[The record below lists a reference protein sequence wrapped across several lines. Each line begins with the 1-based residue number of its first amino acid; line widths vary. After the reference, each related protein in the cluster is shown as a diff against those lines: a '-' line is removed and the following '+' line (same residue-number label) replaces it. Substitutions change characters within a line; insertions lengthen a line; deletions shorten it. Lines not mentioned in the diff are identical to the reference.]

1 MAIYAQR
8 NVIDSE
14 SAELFKLDNVLADQI
29 LRWNDSLQA
38 FENANLSSTGDGT
51 IVQNVGTSGEGV
63 FKEKVENTVSLKK
76 IRGGTL
82 ISVTADND
90 TIVIGTTANSL
101 DVTGN
106 NIGTG
111 EGIFKDKIG
120 DLLNLRSFSVGA
132 GDAGATTIVTNG
144 DEIEIASTAE
154 ANTVSNLGA
163 GEGIFHQ
170 KASADFE
177 LKSLTQGNNV
187 TLTGTADEISIAVN
201 FPTGNANSVLVAD
214 AAGAVTGSSAPA
226 VVAHATGNQPAG
238 LMYNGTNVGWTTGSV
253 GEVYQF
259 KVTFNATGKPSATS
273 DFPTGWS
280 ATIANDTVTVTHT
293 AGAIPKAVHYL
304 GYDTQN
310 TQYRLRQPTGAY
322 GVNIPSVNLTTKF
335 SFNIIQKRMRELA
348 FLNKSVRIT
357 INDLS
362 QKKSKSVDL
371 KFDGGISEFVEFL
384 DQNRESLKNKNEN
397 NLFKKPIFIEGKN
410 RNIELECSLKW
421 NAGYSE
427 DVYPYTNNIFQKDG
441 GTHLL
446 GFRSALTRVINKYAN
461 EHNLLK
467 KNKLTISG
475 EDIKEGLTC
484 VLSVKI
490 PDPKFSSQTKDKLV
504 SSEVRMIVETIVNEK
519 LSIWFDQNPSIAKI
533 ILSKV
538 IQAALA
544 RDVARKARENV
555 RRKGALEL
563 TGLPGKLADCQ
574 ISKQEGTEL
583 FIVEGDSAGGSAKQ
597 GRNRENQAVLPLRGK
612 ILNTYVDEKNGEY
625 DRGESFV
632 DVKNGKY
639 DNGEKFT
646 DGNGNYVG
654 QELAGYE
661 IDRLQFKIKRTTDGN
676 GTTTWNGI
684 ATDKITHLK
693 IYDDSNNMIKLE
705 PTSGTL
711 APRIGP
717 NNTWNTFDIP
727 IRDLTV
733 NDKLSY
739 YLNGNRLE
747 FNVTAVGFDLDK
759 MEGVTNTVKKVEII
773 FPDKV
778 NLEFKDVYLYKE
790 AQWSIES
797 IKDYRDEYMLIK
809 ALRVRG
815 DRTSRRR
822 AYG

>member
-38 FENANLSSTGDGT
+38 FENANLASTGDGT
-51 IVQNVGTSGEGV
+51 IVQNVGNSGEGV

-111 EGIFKDKIG
+111 EGIFKDKVG

-187 TLTGTADEISIAVN
+187 TLTGTADEISIAVD

-214 AAGAVTGSSAPA
+214 AAGAVTGASAPA

-335 SFNIIQKRMRELA
+335 SFNIIS
-348 FLNKSVRIT
+348 SV
-357 INDLS
+357 
-362 QKKSKSVDL
+362 
-371 KFDGGISEFVEFL
+371 
-384 DQNRESLKNKNEN
+384 
-397 NLFKKPIFIEGKN
+397 
-410 RNIELECSLKW
+410 
-421 NAGYSE
+421 AGSDYS
-427 DVYPYTNNIFQKDG
+427 G
-441 GTHLL
+441 
-446 GFRSALTRVINKYAN
+446 YAY
-461 EHNLLK
+461 
-467 KNKLTISG
+467 
-475 EDIKEGLTC
+475 
-484 VLSVKI
+484 
-490 PDPKFSSQTKDKLV
+490 
-504 SSEVRMIVETIVNEK
+504 VNVV
-519 LSIWFDQNPSIAKI
+519 F
-533 ILSKV
+533 
-538 IQAALA
+538 
-544 RDVARKARENV
+544 
-555 RRKGALEL
+555 
-563 TGLPGKLADCQ
+563 
-574 ISKQEGTEL
+574 
-583 FIVEGDSAGGSAKQ
+583 
-597 GRNRENQAVLPLRGK
+597 
-612 ILNTYVDEKNGEY
+612 
-625 DRGESFV
+625 
-632 DVKNGKY
+632 
-639 DNGEKFT
+639 
-646 DGNGNYVG
+646 
-654 QELAGYE
+654 
-661 IDRLQFKIKRTTDGN
+661 
-676 GTTTWNGI
+676 
-684 ATDKITHLK
+684 
-693 IYDDSNNMIKLE
+693 
-705 PTSGTL
+705 
-711 APRIGP
+711 
-717 NNTWNTFDIP
+717 
-727 IRDLTV
+727 
-733 NDKLSY
+733 
-739 YLNGNRLE
+739 
-747 FNVTAVGFDLDK
+747 
-759 MEGVTNTVKKVEII
+759 
-773 FPDKV
+773 
-778 NLEFKDVYLYKE
+778 
-790 AQWSIES
+790 
-797 IKDYRDEYMLIK
+797 
-809 ALRVRG
+809 
-815 DRTSRRR
+815 
-822 AYG
+822 